1 MRAPPGNS
9 VRAATLAAVLLLA
22 VFAHGACAD
31 HGFVYDD
38 HRFIVHNPAIRT
50 LAHPERFLDPA
61 TASAASGVEPD
72 VWRPLRTL
80 LFAVDHAL
88 FSLSPRGWHVVSLL
102 VHLLN
107 AALVFRL
114 LLRLTAPGASAPVGP
129 SASLPVAA
137 LGAALFAVHPV
148 TVEAVAWVSS
158 RGDLVA
164 STFALVA
171 LLASTRPGPRATVA
185 VVACGAL
192 ALLAKESALSL
203 FALVPLL
210 RCALP
215 LDARPGRAATALRA
229 GLLLAASG
237 SYLAVRAAVL
247 PTPSDLTPFAQIAHP
262 DGSVSASLRAF
273 LAAVTGYAGSLL
285 VPVGFPFDRNAV
297 THPPPPSFLH
307 PEVVGGAGILAGL
320 LCAAALGLRRPRSLA
335 PFCAGGTLAV
345 LVPVSG
351 ILVPLKAF
359 SADRFLYPAL
369 PGLALAAVVGL
380 ARAGR
385 LLPAGAARRVA
396 PLVAAGLAVV
406 VCLPLTR
413 ARTAPWRDEA
423 SLWEAVRRHDPM
435 NPRAY
440 EGLGFELL
448 RTVHLAADP
457 SLARGDPQRLT
468 AVRDHLDRG
477 QRALRTYQEFQP
489 YDGKVR
495 AQNVAALRR
504 LYDELI
510 AAAGASAESV
520 VQDVRV
526 PQWVLTT
533 TIAEARA
540 ALEAWDRHGLSRARG
555 DEALRRAT
563 LRAWREAALDLGD
576 LGEVLRTNDLL
587 AEADRRDTGAVGY
600 EQRRVPALVAALALR
615 KDPREEARSPGEREA
630 PRDAARDLA
639 RRRVRADALGRL
651 GIDPAE
657 ADLDAWEGVV
667 GHLSALLEEQP
678 RDGAVRRHRVT
689 ANLLRVDLQRP
700 DTARGTLAQLEDD
713 LRILVAGAPGDA
725 RLAATLEAVR
735 RRREG
740 R

>member
-1 MRAPPGNS
+1 MSPSPRTS

-22 VFAHGACAD
+22 VFAHGACVG

-38 HRFIVHNPAIRT
+38 HRFVVHNPAIRT

-61 TASAASGVEPD
+61 TASAALGVEPD

-80 LFAVDHAL
+80 LFAIDYAL
-88 FSLSPRGWHVVSLL
+88 FSLSPRGWHLVSLL

-114 LLRLTAPGASAPVGP
+114 FLRLTAPGALPPSAPP
-129 SASLPVAA
+129 DAPTAPLAVAA
-137 LGAALFAVHPV
+137 VGAALFAVHPV
-148 TVEAVAWVSS
+148 TVEAVAWISS
-158 RGDLVA
+158 RGDLA
-164 STFALVA
+164 ACTFSLVA
-171 LLASTRPGPRATVA
+171 LLASTRPGGRATA
-185 VVACGAL
+185 VVVVCGAL

-203 FALVPLL
+203 FALLPLL
-210 RCALP
+210 RWALP
-215 LDARPGRAATALRA
+215 RDARPSGATPTLRA
-229 GLLLAASG
+229 GLLLAVSAA
-237 SYLAVRAAVL
+237 YLAVRAAVL
-247 PTPSDLTPFAQIAHP
+247 PTPPDLTPFAQLAHP
-262 DGSVSASLRAF
+262 DGDPGASVRAF
-273 LAAVTGYAGSLL
+273 LAAVTGYAGSVL

-297 THPPPPSFLH
+297 THPPPSSFFH
-307 PEVVGGAGILAGL
+307 PEVVIGAGILASL
-320 LCAAALGLRRPRSLA
+320 LCAAVRGLGRSRSLA
-335 PFCAGGTLAV
+335 PFCAGGALAV

-351 ILVPLKAF
+351 VLVPLKAF

-369 PGLALAAVVGL
+369 PGLALAAAVGL
-380 ARAGR
+380 SRAGR
-385 LLPAGAARRVA
+385 LLPVGAARRVA
-396 PLVAAGLAVV
+396 PVAAAGLAVV
-406 VCLPLTR
+406 GCLLMTR
-413 ARTAPWRDEA
+413 ARTEPWRDEA

-448 RTVHLAADP
+448 RTLDRAADP
-457 SLARGDPQRLT
+457 SLSRGDPRRLA
-468 AVRDHLDRG
+468 AVRDHLDKG

-510 AAAGASAESV
+510 SVAGASTESV
-520 VQDVRV
+520 VKDIRV

-540 ALEAWDRHGLSRARG
+540 ALEAWDRYGLSRARG

-563 LRAWREAALDLGD
+563 LRDWREAALDLGD
-576 LGEVLRTNDLL
+576 LGEALRTNDLL
-587 AEADRRDTGAVGY
+587 AEADRRDAGSVAY
-600 EQRRVPALVAALALR
+600 EQRRVPVLVAAMALR
-615 KDPREEARSPGEREA
+615 DDPRGPLAPEA
-630 PRDAARDLA
+630 PRDPARDLA
-639 RRRVRADALGRL
+639 RRRVRAEVLGRL
-651 GIDPAE
+651 GIDPARS
-657 ADLDAWEGVV
+657 DLDAWEEVV
-667 GHLSALLEEQP
+667 VHLTALLDERP

-689 ANLLRVDLQRP
+689 ANLLRVDQQRP
-700 DTARGTLAQLEDD
+700 DTARETLALLEDD
-713 LRILVAGAPGDA
+713 LRILAMSSPGDA

-735 RRREG
+735 RRRGG